1 VDLRT
6 IPLYFFLG
14 GTVVALVTY
23 FGSTARG
30 LIAAFIAF
38 FPSISLIT
46 FTTIYLKGGIPAAA
60 DYARSML
67 VLTPAWLLYVL
78 AVLFLLP
85 RWGLFP
91 SLLAG
96 VLTYVAAAFVTI
108 RLQGMI

>member
-1 VDLRT
+1 MDLRT
-6 IPLYFFLG
+6 VPLYFILG
-14 GTVVALVTY
+14 GTVVVLVTY

-30 LIAAFIAF
+30 LIAASIAF

-46 FTTIYLKGGIPAAA
+46 FATIYLKGGVRGAA

-91 SLLAG
+91 SLLVG
-96 VLTYVAAAFVTI
+96 VLIYVVAAFLTV